1 MYFGWEIIFIIPVLT
16 SSIFIQSLL
25 LISLLIAV
33 AIYHKTINLTQ
44 EVIKHLKQTYSGSKL
59 NLDQNKRI
67 LQQKYLPSNTMV
79 KSSGFSM
86 IKRGFDKPFLMEKLI
101 LSQPSKKVFR

>member
-1 MYFGWEIIFIIPVLT
+1 MFAADIYIDCSCYYHET
-16 SSIFIQSLL
+16 
-25 LISLLIAV
+25 ISLT
-33 AIYHKTINLTQ
+33 KKN
-44 EVIKHLKQTYSGSKL
+44 IKYLKQTYSGSKL
-59 NLDQNKRI
+59 NLDENKRI

-101 LSQPSKKVFR
+101 LS